1 MESDPE
7 ILSQRILDY
16 VLRDQYQPVKPRVI
30 ARKLGV
36 EGDDKVLFKR
46 LLKMLIK
53 QGKLSYGAN
62 HLVEAPSRQQTSRTP
77 QGLIEGQ
84 FHRTRRGFGFVRPS
98 EGTCPDWLKTD
109 IFIPAGRVKDAAHD
123 DTVAVKITERRRHG
137 GDQPV
142 GYVVDVLARRTKQ
155 FVGTF
160 VPKGG
165 VGYVKI
171 DGNQFDEP
179 VYVGDST
186 AKQARKGEKVVVE
199 MLRFPSERY
208 EAEAVISEV
217 LGGRHTS
224 GVDTLTIM
232 REFDLPEEFSEQVL
246 EESRTMAARFEA
258 EDWTKDRKDLTEETV
273 ITIDPEDARDFDDAI
288 SLGRLDNGHWRLG
301 VHIADVSHFVRPNT
315 NLDNEAF
322 KRGNSVYLP
331 DRVIP
336 MLPELISNGLASLQP
351 NRVRMTLTAE
361 MEFTS
366 EGIPVS
372 TMVVDAAVKS
382 CRRFTYEEVD
392 DYIDH
397 PAKWR
402 DKLSP
407 DVFNLLGRMLELAML
422 LRKRRIQGGALEL
435 FLPET
440 KIDLDEEG
448 RVEGAHYEINTVS
461 HQIIEEFMLAANVA
475 VAQYLVDQDL
485 HLIRRIH
492 PAPSQLKL
500 GDLTDFVRALE
511 IECES
516 LASRFEIQRIV
527 GEVRDTQEQQAVN
540 FAVLRSMQKA
550 TYGPEEE
557 GHYALNEDA
566 YCHFTSPI
574 RRYPDLIIHRMLKAL
589 GKGQKPA
596 ADFRQLNRLGQHCSD
611 MEQRAAKAER
621 ELNKLKLLNYL
632 ADKVGLEMDATI
644 TGVER
649 FGLFV
654 QGVHLPAEGRVDIR
668 SLPRDRYD
676 FDSVSRSVTARRSG
690 EAYRLGDKVR
700 ARVANVDLD
709 RRELDLIILRHQTR
723 SFEKPRRIPSDR
735 ENHSGKSSSTRR
747 EGRKSSSS
755 YLSVQD
761 SGGRRQSKRG
771 SNGQKKKSVGKR
783 RRGR

>member
-1 MESDPE
+1 MYE
-7 ILSQRILDY
+7 I
-16 VLRDQYQPVKPRVI
+16 
-30 ARKLGV
+30 
-36 EGDDKVLFKR
+36 
-46 LLKMLIK
+46 
-53 QGKLSYGAN
+53 
-62 HLVEAPSRQQTSRTP
+62 
-77 QGLIEGQ
+77 
-84 FHRTRRGFGFVRPS
+84 
-98 EGTCPDWLKTD
+98 
-109 IFIPAGRVKDAAHD
+109 
-123 DTVAVKITERRRHG
+123 
-137 GDQPV
+137 
-142 GYVVDVLARRTKQ
+142 
-155 FVGTF
+155 
-160 VPKGG
+160 
-165 VGYVKI
+165 
-171 DGNQFDEP
+171 
-179 VYVGDST
+179 
-186 AKQARKGEKVVVE
+186 
-199 MLRFPSERY
+199 
-208 EAEAVISEV
+208 
-217 LGGRHTS
+217 
-224 GVDTLTIM
+224 
-232 REFDLPEEFSEQVL
+232 
-246 EESRTMAARFEA
+246 
-258 EDWTKDRKDLTEETV
+258 
-273 ITIDPEDARDFDDAI
+273 
-288 SLGRLDNGHWRLG
+288 G

-372 TMVVDAAVKS
+372 TMVVDTAVKS

-566 YCHFTSPI
+566 YCHFTSVS
-574 RRYPDLIIHRMLKAL
+574 Y
-589 GKGQKPA
+589 
-596 ADFRQLNRLGQHCSD
+596 
-611 MEQRAAKAER
+611 
-621 ELNKLKLLNYL
+621 
-632 ADKVGLEMDATI
+632 T
-644 TGVER
+644 
-649 FGLFV
+649 
-654 QGVHLPAEGRVDIR
+654 HLT
-668 SLPRDRYD
+668 LP
-676 FDSVSRSVTARRSG
+676 T
-690 EAYRLGDKVR
+690 K
-700 ARVANVDLD
+700 
-709 RRELDLIILRHQTR
+709 
-723 SFEKPRRIPSDR
+723 RI
-735 ENHSGKSSSTRR
+735 
-747 EGRKSSSS
+747 
-755 YLSVQD
+755 V
-761 SGGRRQSKRG
+761 
-771 SNGQKKKSVGKR
+771 
-783 RRGR
+783 